1 MAPADP
7 YAVLG
12 LPPTADEA
20 QLRAAYRRLVKL
32 HHPDHN
38 GGSAEAAQRFEAVQ
52 EAYAE
57 IQRRRAASAASSA
70 AATAAAAGAGQP
82 PRVDLQPDAERRLAD
97 LEREVRAAHER
108 AQAAAREAAR
118 AAAEARSA
126 RAARGADPERP
137 SDEELG
143 YVTTD
148 DSLWKIFADGLDELS
163 NRLGR
168 EQG

>member
-1 MAPADP
+1 MAAADP

-12 LPPTADEA
+12 LTAAASESE
-20 QLRAAYRRLVKL
+20 LRAAYRRLVKL

-38 GGSAEAAQRFEAVQ
+38 GGSAQAARRFEAVQ

-57 IQRRRAASAASSA
+57 IQRRRARTSA
-70 AATAAAAGAGQP
+70 AAAAGASAAAAASAD
-82 PRVDLQPDAERRLAD
+82 PRVNLDDDAEARLAD

-108 AQAAAREAAR
+108 AQTAAREAAR
-118 AAAEARSA
+118 AAAEAAST

-143 YVTTD
+143 YITTD
-148 DSLWKIFADGLDELS
+148 DSIWKILADGIDELS
-163 NRLGR
+163 DRLGR
-168 EQG
+168 DKG